1 MSYVV
6 LDAPKIVL
14 ADATLSSGDLLK
26 VTLAVNATLTT
37 AGQGLGDI
45 SLQLFDIMD
54 LRMLSGLVGELFVT
68 ELCSQHKFLSRNP
81 NIDGYPDA
89 LDVSRGGLIDTLLS
103 LAPGAFIKFEHG
115 GLEIKN
121 TFGLKKARA
130 HIGHRE
136 SRLPKIQKRLVWKA
150 HHQETNSLI
159 ALQSDFV
166 EGIPQVVAVF
176 FSNELS
182 QADWT
187 KKQNPKEGSTMTS
200 FSQTTS
206 DAFDKLRRG
215 LMLYRKDIG
224 LDQYLGTD
232 S

>member
-1 MSYVV
+1 MEYVV
-6 LDAPKIVL
+6 TDAPAIVL
-14 ADATLSSGDLLK
+14 ANATIGGAELLK
-26 VTLAVNATLTT
+26 AALAVNETLRS

-68 ELCSQHKFLSRNP
+68 ELCNQTEFLVRNP

-89 LDVSRGGLIDTLLS
+89 LDVSRGGIVDTLLS
-103 LAPGAFIKFEHG
+103 LAPSAFIKFEHG
-115 GLEIKN
+115 GLEVKN

-130 HIGHRE
+130 HIELRE
-136 SRLPKIQKRLVWKA
+136 TRLPKIQKRLVWKA
-150 HHQETNSLI
+150 HHQETNSLL
-159 ALQSDFV
+159 ALHSDYV
-166 EGIPQVVAVF
+166 ERIPQVVSVF

-182 QADWT
+182 QEDWT

-206 DAFDKLRRG
+206 GAFDKLRRG
-215 LMLYRKDIG
+215 LMLYRKGIG
-224 LDQYLGTD
+224 LEQYLGVD